1 MLLCGIIHRM
11 AVNYLNRLQTDENK
25 PKRQGM
31 MGMPLAMPFGQQEQP
46 KTPYETVATPRSQ
59 DLANMIKDIIG
70 GTEAQQNKENTA
82 LDRYESSL
90 NQGGV
95 KQYADQE
102 AGYLSN
108 IYGGGMES
116 KLDSLR
122 ANRAD
127 ALRQA
132 GDLAR
137 QNLRKD
143 LKLAGFRS
151 RGGAGS
157 RLDRMAADRSQQIET
172 GIANQLADQSRADYD
187 YLNRL
192 QMSNIGRRQNIMDSL
207 ASRELMPLQ
216 ARNQLQNQ
224 QLNRLGQLGQIDRAN
239 QIYHLAETPE
249 YTQAREYQAAL
260 EAQGMAP
267 IPQDNSFVNYDM
279 NQVEPYA
286 RFPKQPFMGYGVN
299 PLNGLYGYQY
309 SAPLYNNYPRVLERV

>member
-1 MLLCGIIHRM
+1 
-11 AVNYLNRLQTDENK
+11 
-25 PKRQGM
+25 
-31 MGMPLAMPFGQQEQP
+31 MPFATPLVTQFGQQDQP
-46 KTPYETVATPRSQ
+46 KSPYETVSTPRNQ
-59 DLANMIKDIIG
+59 DLADRIKDIIG
-70 GTEAQQNKENTA
+70 GTESQQKREDDA
-82 LDRYESSL
+82 LRRYESSL
-90 NQGGV
+90 SQGGV

-122 ANRAD
+122 ENRAD

-137 QNLRKD
+137 QNLRRD
-143 LKLAGFRS
+143 LKLSGFRS

-192 QMSNIGRRQNIMDSL
+192 QLSNLGRRQNIMDSL
-207 ASRELMPLQ
+207 ASRELMPIQ

-224 QLNRLGQLGQIDRAN
+224 QLNRLGQLGQIDRTN

-267 IPQDNSFVNYDM
+267 VPQDNSFVNYDM
-279 NQVEPYA
+279 NQVDPYA

-299 PLNGLYGYQY
+299 PLNGLYGYEY
-309 SAPLYNNYPRVLERV
+309 AAPLYNNYPRVLERV